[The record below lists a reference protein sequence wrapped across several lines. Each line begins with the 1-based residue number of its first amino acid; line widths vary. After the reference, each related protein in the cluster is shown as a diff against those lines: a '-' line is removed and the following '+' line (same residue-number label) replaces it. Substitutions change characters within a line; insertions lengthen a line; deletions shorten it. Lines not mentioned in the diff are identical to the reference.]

1 LISQINLIYCRYVE
15 KIVEVKGA
23 SMNKDIEKLEK
34 FERLAQ
40 KRVSEV
46 MNRLRLI
53 GNLSD
58 KRNYSFSNDHVREMF
73 DAIES
78 ELRVAKGRFKSD
90 MTEGQSE
97 FVFKKRK
104 TSK

>member
-1 LISQINLIYCRYVE
+1 ME
-15 KIVEVKGA
+15 KD
-23 SMNKDIEKLEK
+23 NEKLEK

-58 KRNYSFSNDHVREMF
+58 KRNYSFTGEHIKEMF

-78 ELRVAKGRFKSD
+78 ELRVAKSRFKSD
-90 MTEGQSE
+90 TAEGQSE
-97 FVFKKRK
+97 FSFKKRRALK
-104 TSK
+104 

>member
-1 LISQINLIYCRYVE
+1 
-15 KIVEVKGA
+15 
-23 SMNKDIEKLEK
+23 MDKDIEKLEK

-58 KRNYSFSNDHVREMF
+58 KRNYNFSNEHIREMF

-90 MTEGQSE
+90 LTEGQSE

>member
-1 LISQINLIYCRYVE
+1 
-15 KIVEVKGA
+15 
-23 SMNKDIEKLEK
+23 MDKDAEKLEK

-58 KRNYSFSNDHVREMF
+58 KRNYSFTNEHIREMF
-73 DAIES
+73 DAIDS
-78 ELRVAKGRFKSD
+78 ELRVAKSRFKTD
-90 MTEGQSE
+90 TIEGHSE

-104 TSK
+104 ALK

>member
-1 LISQINLIYCRYVE
+1 
-15 KIVEVKGA
+15 
-23 SMNKDIEKLEK
+23 MNKDIEKLEK

-58 KRNYSFSNDHVREMF
+58 KRNYSFSNDHIREMF

-104 TSK
+104 TLK

>member
-1 LISQINLIYCRYVE
+1 MI
-15 KIVEVKGA
+15 
-23 SMNKDIEKLEK
+23 KDTEKLEK

-58 KRNYSFSNDHVREMF
+58 KRNYSFTNDHVREMF

-78 ELRVAKGRFKSD
+78 ELRVAKNRFKTD
-90 MTEGQSE
+90 TVEGQSE
-97 FVFKKRK
+97 FIFKKRK
-104 TSK
+104 ALK

>member
-1 LISQINLIYCRYVE
+1 
-15 KIVEVKGA
+15 
-23 SMNKDIEKLEK
+23 MNKEDEKLEK

-58 KRNYSFSNDHVREMF
+58 KRNYNFTNEHVREMF
-73 DAIES
+73 DAVES
-78 ELRVAKGRFKSD
+78 ELRVAKSRFKSEA
-90 MTEGQSE
+90 TEGQNE

-104 TSK
+104 ASK

>member
-1 LISQINLIYCRYVE
+1 LQKYVRILAQE
-15 KIVEVKGA
+15 RVFF
-23 SMNKDIEKLEK
+23 MNKDDEKLEK

-58 KRNYSFSNDHVREMF
+58 KRNYSFTSEHIREMF

-78 ELRVAKGRFKSD
+78 ELRIAKSRFKSD
-90 MTEGQSE
+90 VAEAQNE

-104 TSK
+104 SSK